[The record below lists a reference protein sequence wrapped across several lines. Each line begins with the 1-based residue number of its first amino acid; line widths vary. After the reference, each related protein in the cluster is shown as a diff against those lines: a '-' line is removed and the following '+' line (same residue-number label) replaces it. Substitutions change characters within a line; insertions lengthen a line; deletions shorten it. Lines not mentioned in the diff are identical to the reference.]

1 MCYTGLVH
9 DRRIDGEIFV
19 FGNAGGLYKSAM
31 TWWDH
36 KTVSI
41 WSQPNG
47 LALAGPLKN
56 TVLTILPSQMTSWN
70 NWKDSHPE
78 TLAMINDYSLLGFR
92 RQTFNTDFVIGL
104 VLADQAKAY
113 YYDDILNETV
123 FNDWI
128 GDFPVLL
135 WAADNDYRTY
145 LRTVG
150 GETLTFYWENE
161 VLKDLESGSSWDI
174 TLGMATEGPRKN
186 HVLQHVPSLTSFDW
200 AWRDFYPE
208 SVIYRP

>member
-1 MCYTGLVH
+1 VH

-70 NWKDSHPE
+70 NWKESHPE
-78 TLAMINDYSLLGFR
+78 TLAMTNDYSQLGFR
-92 RQTFNTDFVIGL
+92 RQTFNTGFVIGL

-161 VLKDLESGSSWDI
+161 VLKDLETGSSWDI
-174 TLGMATEGPRKN
+174 SLGLATEGPHKN
-186 HVLQHVPSLTSFDW
+186 QALQPIPSLTSFDW